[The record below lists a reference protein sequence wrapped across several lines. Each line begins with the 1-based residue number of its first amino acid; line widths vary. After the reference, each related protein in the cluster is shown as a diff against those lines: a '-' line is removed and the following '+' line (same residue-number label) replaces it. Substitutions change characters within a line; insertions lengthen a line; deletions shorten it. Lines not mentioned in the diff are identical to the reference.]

1 MPRPTPGSHHNNKLH
16 VRSGDTVMVVS
27 GKHKGQTGTVLQVN
41 AEQQKVVVQ
50 GVNLQKK
57 HVKGSAARPEGGIV
71 EKEGAMH
78 ASKVRLVDGETGKPT
93 RVRREVVDGKK
104 VRVAVKSGKVLD

>member
-1 MPRPTPGSHHNNKLH
+1 MPRPTPGSHHGNKLH

-27 GKHKGQTGTVLQVN
+27 GKHKGQTGTVLSVN
-41 AEQQKVVVQ
+41 AEQQKVIVE
-50 GVNLQKK
+50 GVNIQKK
-57 HVKGSAARPEGGIV
+57 HAKPSGGSAGGIM

-104 VRVAVKSGKVLD
+104 VRVATGSGKVID